1 MRWASI
7 IESIMDESYEKGG
20 ITSRNQLRQAMGWS
34 SPAGIYHI
42 LRSPTVTLQKFRQM
56 MDLMGYEIL
65 LIPRD
70 PKRTA
75 FKIEKDI

>member
-1 MRWASI
+1 MKWASI
-7 IESIMDESYEKGG
+7 IEHIMDESCEKGG
-20 ITSRNQLRQAMGWS
+20 ITTRNQLREAMGWS

-42 LRSPTVTLQKFRQM
+42 LRSPTVTLQKFRLM

-75 FKIEKDI
+75 FKIEKDV